1 MAISHV
7 GGVGLAAVDA
17 VPDVNSVLKFRIVV
31 GEDEV
36 GAAVV
41 RRTFG
46 VGIRPIREVG
56 RLHVVQHGRH
66 CRGDQNVLRNKKMIF
81 KTDE

>member
-7 GGVGLAAVDA
+7 GGVGLAAVDTL
-17 VPDVNSVLKFRIVV
+17 PDVDSILKLRIVV
-31 GEDEV
+31 GEDKV
-36 GAAVV
+36 GTAVV

-46 VGIRPIREVG
+46 VGIRPVREVG
-56 RLHVVQHGRH
+56 RLHVVQHRRH
-66 CRGDQNVLRNKKMIF
+66 CRGDQNVLRNKIYIF

>member
-17 VPDVNSVLKFRIVV
+17 LPDVDSVLKFRIVV
-31 GEDEV
+31 GEDKV
-36 GAAVV
+36 GGAIV

-66 CRGDQNVLRNKKMIF
+66 CRGDQNVLRNKKYIF